1 MTNTE
6 FLKNRC
12 AIVTGASGGIGS
24 AICKK
29 LAGYGMNLV
38 IAGRREDALK
48 ETKALI
54 EEAGGIAHI
63 CCGDLSSYEFICSL
77 PEAASSVFGSLDI
90 VINCAGIAQNSTFEE
105 VTPAMFDEIIAA
117 NVRAPYFLCQKSL
130 PYLRK
135 SEAATI
141 INICSVVAHKGY
153 PLQSAYAASKHA
165 LLGMS
170 KSLANEVYSDNVRV
184 HVISPGAVYTPM
196 AAFSRPDLSPQGMP
210 VPEDVAE
217 IIGFFLE
224 HRRSDAVTDEIE
236 LHRSNKAP
244 FA

>member
-24 AICKK
+24 ALCRK

-38 IAGRREDALK
+38 IAGRREAALT
-48 ETKALI
+48 EVRALI
-54 EEAGGIAHI
+54 EEAGGQAHI
-63 CCGDLSSYEFICSL
+63 CAGDLSSADFVLSL
-77 PEAASSVFGSLDI
+77 PQTAAAVFGQLDI
-90 VINCAGIAQNSTFEE
+90 VINCAGIAQNSAFEE
-105 VTPAMFDEIIAA
+105 VTPAMFDEIMAA
-117 NVRAPYFLCQKSL
+117 NVRAPYFLCQSSL
-130 PYLRK
+130 PWLRK
-135 SEAATI
+135 SDAATI

-170 KSLANEVYSDNVRV
+170 KSLANEVYSEQIRV

-196 AAFSRPDLSPQGMP
+196 AAFSRPDLSPEGMP
-210 VPEDVAE
+210 VPEDIADVV
-217 IIGFFLE
+217 GYFLE
-224 HRRSDAVTDEIE
+224 HRRSDAVIDEIA